1 MNLTHQLIELIPQK
15 EGIVGMYKQIEK
27 AARLCYKSED
37 KITEDSYKKFINML
51 STKGHYSPFEH
62 GTIYLRIPI
71 EQYDSPLFCDIR
83 TLRNTPWTKINRLL
97 GVIYLTTNYR
107 AVEENCV
114 PILDEWICDSP
125 TAYHD
130 RRYTFKFITSLAMSR
145 ELNRHRCH
153 SICEESTRYC
163 NYSQD
168 KFNGEISYIEPIWF
182 KNADSVTQ
190 KLFLAQCVN
199 NEEVYL
205 NLIKEGY
212 KPQYARDVLN
222 LSTKTE
228 LMHTAFESD
237 WKEFIK
243 LRTSQFAHPQ
253 MIELATKVKELLNL

>member
-1 MNLTHQLIELIPQK
+1 MQLIHQSVELIPQE
-15 EGIVGMYKQIEK
+15 EGLVGMYKQIEK

-37 KITEDSYKKFINML
+37 KITNGSYKKFINML

-62 GTIYLRIPI
+62 GTLYIKIPAD
-71 EQYDSPLFCDIR
+71 YYYGDFDNNLFK
-83 TLRNTPWTKINRLL
+83 LEKKPWFKAKQIL
-97 GVIYLTTNYR
+97 GVVYITTNYR
-107 AVEENCV
+107 AYVESNLKVV
-114 PILDEWICDSP
+114 PEFIYDLP
-125 TAYHD
+125 TEYHE

-168 KFNGEISYIEPIWF
+168 RFNEEISYIEPIWF
-182 KNADSVTQ
+182 KEADPITQ
-190 KLFLAQCVN
+190 KLFLAQGVK
-199 NEEVYL
+199 NEEAYL
-205 NLIKEGY
+205 DLIKEGH
-212 KPQYARDVLN
+212 KPQFARDVLS

-237 WKEFIK
+237 WKEFIE